1 MNLREWALPVYT
13 ILMQLSVGALFS
25 LWMIRTLNVSKYGQE
40 KMDQITTIPVLIIF
54 STIIL
59 ALFGAH
65 FHLSRPFMSFLA
77 IRNFKY
83 SWLSREIIFTVVV
96 FVCAGIL
103 SFLLRFRKG
112 HYYHLKLGLGWG
124 SILAGFVTVY
134 CMASIYL
141 LPTQVAWNSTV
152 TIISYYAVMLLLGT
166 TSLIVILLM
175 DLRFLASG
183 FPADLDVHIKIIKES
198 TVWLTVTAVVS
209 ALLVIGTSVYQI
221 ELLRNMESP
230 SAQTSLNLILDL
242 YQPLLIMRIGLT
254 VLGSTWLILVVNHYV
269 RRRKSIKDL
278 LGPVYISC
286 ILVLIGEIL
295 ERFLFYAT
303 HVRTGI

>member
-25 LWMIRTLNVSKYGQE
+25 LWMIRTLNASKYGQK

-54 STIIL
+54 STIVL
-59 ALFGAH
+59 ALVGAH

-83 SWLSREIIFTVVV
+83 SWLSREITFTVVV
-96 FVCAGIL
+96 FVCVGIL
-103 SFLLRFRKG
+103 LFLLQFRKG
-112 HYYHLKLGLGWG
+112 HYRLKLGLGWG

-166 TSLIVILLM
+166 TSLSVILLM

-183 FPADLDVHIKIIKES
+183 SPADLDVHIKIIKES
-198 TVWLTVTAVVS
+198 TVWLTVTAAVA
-209 ALLVIGTSVYQI
+209 ALLVIGMSVYQI
-221 ELLRNMESP
+221 ELLQNLESP
-230 SAQTSLNLILDL
+230 SAQASLKLILDL
-242 YQPLLIMRIGLT
+242 YQPLLVMRIGLT
-254 VLGSTWLILVVNHYV
+254 ILGVIWLVIVVNHYI
-269 RRRKSIKDL
+269 RKQKSIIDL
-278 LGPVYISC
+278 LGPAYVAC
-286 ILVLIGEIL
+286 IMVLIGEIL

-303 HVRTGI
+303 HVRIGI